1 VILITGTPGVGKTT
15 IAQKLTSKLG
25 ADYLGISELV
35 KEQQLFTGE
44 DKERNTLIAD
54 TEEVK
59 KYLKKILT
67 GKTSTTV
74 IDGHYAVEVTP
85 TKQVNMVFVL
95 RRDPRQLKAVL
106 EKRGYDMKKVWE
118 NMTAEILDVCLWDS
132 LAVYGSHK
140 VCEIDVTNKT
150 AEKVVEEATQVLENK
165 KECKQGTID
174 WINKLENAGQ
184 LEKFL
189 KKMV

>member
-1 VILITGTPGVGKTT
+1 MILITGTPGVGKTT
-15 IAQKLTSKLG
+15 IAQKLKSKLG
-25 ADYLGISELV
+25 SDYLGISELV
-35 KEQQLFTGE
+35 KEQKLFTNE

-54 TEEVK
+54 TERVK

-67 GKTSTTV
+67 GKTRATV

-95 RRDPRQLKAVL
+95 RRDPRQLKVVL
-106 EKRGYDMKKVWE
+106 EKRGYDTKKVWE
-118 NMTAEILDVCLWDS
+118 NITSEILDVCLWDS
-132 LAVYGSHK
+132 LAVYSSNK
-140 VCEIDVTNKT
+140 VCEIDVRNKT

-165 KECKQGTID
+165 KECKYGTVD
-174 WINKLENAGQ
+174 WITKLENAGQ